1 MNYFEVKVSFEKVLE
16 NGTEKTVSEKYLL
29 KNAMSFTEAESII
42 TEYITPFVSG
52 EYMISEIRRS
62 KITETVGTDL
72 EKYFKFKVAFISV
85 NESGKEKRTNVA
97 MLVNADNIDD
107 AKSSFVDFMK
117 STMADYIIT
126 DISETK
132 IVDVI

>member
-1 MNYFEVKVSFEKVLE
+1 MNYFEVKVIIERDGKD
-16 NGTEKTVSEKYLL
+16 VSEKYILRE
-29 KNAMSFTEAESII
+29 SPSYSVAEQSICDYLVEPCVI
-42 TEYITPFVSG
+42 DYIKRCK
-52 EYMISEIRRS
+52 ISETIG
-62 KITETVGTDL
+62 EGL

-85 NESGKEKRTNVA
+85 NESGKEKRTNVT

-107 AKSSFVDFMK
+107 AKSSFVEFMK
-117 STMADYIIT
+117 STLADYIIT